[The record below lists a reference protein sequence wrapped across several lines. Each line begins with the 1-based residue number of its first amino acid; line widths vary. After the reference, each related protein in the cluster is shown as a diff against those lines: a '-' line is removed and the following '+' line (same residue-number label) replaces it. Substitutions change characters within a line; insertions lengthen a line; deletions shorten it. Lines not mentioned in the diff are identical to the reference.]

1 MSSDIR
7 ALYERAST
15 GIIGPDADGDYLKAL
30 SLIIPKNS
38 GIQNVWS
45 PISTTKH
52 LAKHFHWKF
61 SKHALALINS
71 REKGVVSISSENG
84 GGLKMINTSR
94 HEQVMTGK
102 NQSLQKADAW
112 DKVFYGN
119 QKFDA
124 NE

>member
-15 GIIGPDADGDYLKAL
+15 GRVGPDADGDYLKSL

-45 PISTTKH
+45 RILNTKH
-52 LAKHFHWKF
+52 LSNHFHWKF
-61 SKHALALINS
+61 ARHALALVSS
-71 REKGVVSISSENG
+71 REKGVVSITSENG
-84 GGLKMINTSR
+84 GGLKMMNTSR

-102 NQSLQKADAW
+102 NTSMQKADAW

-119 QKFDA
+119 EKFAD
-124 NE
+124 ND